1 MPKKST
7 SLSVPTDMKFTYD
20 EAVDLSDHYCAQN
33 LNEEYAQ
40 LCRQAIA
47 TLCRKR
53 PSPLERGTLSSWV
66 CGVIYAL
73 GSANFL
79 FDKAS
84 KPYATGQDLAD
95 AFGVSKSTAAS
106 KAKQIR
112 DWLKINYYNHQWILP
127 SKLGDSPIAWMI
139 TVNDL
144 IVDARYL
151 PRHLQEIA
159 LKKGLIPYIP
169 D

>member
-1 MPKKST
+1 MPKKSKP
-7 SLSVPTDMKFTYD
+7 LSVPADMKFIY
-20 EAVDLSDHYCAQN
+20 EEIVDLSDRYCSQN

-47 TLCRKR
+47 ALSRKR
-53 PSPLERGTLSSWV
+53 PSPLERGSNESWA
-66 CGVIYAL
+66 CGVIYAI

-95 AFGVSKSTAAS
+95 AFAISKSTAVS

-112 DWLKINYYNHQWILP
+112 DWLKISYFSPHWTLP
-127 SKLGDSPIAWMI
+127 SKLADSPFAWK
-139 TVNDL
+139 VSLDGF
-144 IVDARYL
+144 IVDARNL
-151 PRHLQEIA
+151 PRPIQEA
-159 LKKGLIPYIP
+159 AYQKGLIPFVP
-169 D
+169 E